1 MGAVLSMMGTAY
13 SAYSGYQQG
22 KQQAKIAE
30 QNAQQSAKYA
40 QQQTEIETQ
49 RRSSER
55 SSQQEQQRRRRA
67 LQEASYAKSGV
78 LLEGTPADYLT
89 EQAETDALNVAQA
102 DQDSEQRIKG
112 YLFKGQMG
120 MMNAMNE
127 ADAYSSAS
135 SASLLAGGLKVGET
149 GAIATHKGAFSW
161 MDSPASTTAN
171 YTGSFESPNLL
182 DTNRSMYA

>member
-30 QNAQQSAKYA
+30 QNAQQSAKLA
-40 QQQTEIETQ
+40 QNQAEIERT

-55 SSQQEQQRRRRA
+55 SSQQDSQRRRRA

-78 LLEGTPADYLT
+78 LLEGTPAEYLT
-89 EQAETDALNVAQA
+89 EQAEVDALNVVQA
-102 DQDSEQRIKG
+102 DQDSDQKIKG
-112 YLFKGQMG
+112 YLFQGQMG

-127 ADAYSSAS
+127 SDAYGYSAN
-135 SASLLAGGLKVGET
+135 ASLLTGGLQLAEK
-149 GAIATHKGAFSW
+149 GAMAKHKGAFSW
-161 MDSPASTTAN
+161 
-171 YTGSFESPNLL
+171 ESSSSSSSADYAGIYDNSNLL
-182 DTNRSMYA
+182 TSGEMYA